1 MKLDYVSPIVVER
14 CFASYIVEDESR
26 ESIFDITKR
35 MGYIYR
41 GEYSEITPEGKTKT
55 TLELVR
61 QTTLSEY
68 LISVGE

>member
-1 MKLDYVSPIVVER
+1 MKFDYESPIVVER

-26 ESIFDITKR
+26 ESIFDVTKP

-41 GEYSEITPEGKTKT
+41 GEYSEITPDGKTKT

-61 QTTLSEY
+61 QITLSNY
-68 LISVGE
+68 LISVSE